1 MTETKGLMPL
11 DDRIRRVNVDKLK
24 NKQIDMLSEQ
34 IGDKLGKILQ
44 SASNDANKLLNV
56 YGLEIKVDYN
66 IIEKK

>member
-34 IGDKLGKILQ
+34 IGGKLGKILQ